1 MFVRR
6 CNVFGLA
13 LVVCALVF
21 ATTPLFAQV
30 TTGSIAGTVVSDA
43 DNSALP
49 GVTVEAVHTPTG
61 TRYSTVS
68 GASGRYTLPNVRV
81 GGPYKVTASL
91 EGFKPT
97 DVTGVQVGLG
107 GTSEV
112 PVRLKLAA
120 VSETVTVTAKTDEII
135 NPNKTGATS
144 MVGEKQIETLPTVN
158 RSLQDFARTNPYF
171 NVEVWDASSTRMT
184 VAGRNNRYNT
194 VQIDGAVNNDLF
206 GLADTGT
213 PGGQANTQPIS
224 IDAIQQLQLVVSPY
238 DVRQGGFTGGGVNAV
253 TRSGTNKFEGSVYG
267 SKRNENWVGD
277 GPFNNPVPSFKQ
289 NQWGGRIGGPIL
301 RDRLFFF
308 TNGERNRRNEPKGQ
322 CAIPGACNIVYLG
335 ATSPSQTNPDPNVVR
350 QALITKYGYDPGGL
364 DDISGRT
371 NNNLGFLRFDFNAN
385 NSNQVT
391 LRHNY
396 VGGIFDTIDNRSAS
410 SSFRYPSSIY
420 TITDHTRSTVGQVNS
435 VFSASMFN
443 EARVGYQT
451 IKDFRATPV
460 NFPSIEI
467 GGTGPRT
474 QTLIAGTERFSGAN
488 ALDQKITEITDDFTV
503 VHGAHTVTVGTHNE
517 IFSFK
522 NTFLSEFT
530 GYYYYPT
537 LDSFLNQDCAHLTGS
552 QTCEYRLTY
561 ATGSDP
567 KRPAAFDVAQY
578 GLYASDQWHLKPNLT
593 LTFGLRGDKPSF
605 KDTPTFNSTIFNAI
619 GLSTAVT
626 PKDSVVWSPRIGFN
640 WNPGTAT
647 PQQVR
652 GGIGVFAGRTPYVW
666 ISNAFANTGIE
677 SIALSCI
684 ATVATQTAGTS
695 CIQPIVADP
704 NNQPRNFPA
713 GSAAVSVDL
722 MDPNFRF
729 PRVLRGTLGYDRDLP
744 FGIRGSVEALYS
756 KTQED
761 VFYYNLNRVQT
772 GTSPLDGRPTYAKIC
787 NGLNTTFGCADKTN
801 IADLPTLSNSSEGHE
816 AIWTLQLNRPFSHGV
831 TLSANY
837 AHQNTQTSF
846 DATSSRAISNWQF
859 RPTPGDIFAHNTYH
873 SQFEVKNRYSLA
885 MTYDASTGPFS
896 HSIGLFWN
904 AQEGH
909 PYSLLMGGDPNTDLF
924 TSNDL
929 LYVPSNVIVCQSG
942 TTVAAC
948 TANAIANP
956 ATKDRWNNFLNS
968 LGIDPSQSQ
977 SLKANSIVEPW
988 TRTLDFHYE
997 LGLPAFQGF
1006 RTSVQFDILN
1016 LLNLM
1021 DREYGLARSVVNQ
1034 TYTPVTLVGYDAAGT
1049 PVYRENTANVSLNV
1063 NNQLSTANLRSR
1075 WQGKLGVRITY

>member
-13 LVVCALVF
+13 LMVCALVF
-21 ATTPLFAQV
+21 TTTPIFAQATTGA
-30 TTGSIAGTVVSDA
+30 IAGTVISDA

-49 GVTVEAVHTPTG
+49 GVTVEALHTPTG

-68 GASGRYTLPNVRV
+68 GANGRYTLPNVRV
-81 GGPYKVTASL
+81 GGPYKVTATL
-91 EGFKPT
+91 EGFKT
-97 DVTGVQVGLG
+97 SDVGGVEVGLG
-107 GTSEV
+107 GTAEV
-112 PVRLKLAA
+112 PVRMKLAA
-120 VSETVTVTAKTDEII
+120 VSETVTVTAKQDEII

-144 MVGEKQIETLPTVN
+144 TVAEKQIETLPTVN

-194 VQIDGAVNNDLF
+194 IQIDGAVNNDLF

-224 IDAIQQLQLVVSPY
+224 LDAIQQLQLVVSPY

-253 TRSGTNKFEGSVYG
+253 TRSGTNKIEGSVYG
-267 SKRNENWVGD
+267 SKRNENWVGK
-277 GPFNNPVPSFKQ
+277 GPFNNKVPSFEQ
-289 NQWGGRIGGPIL
+289 TQWGGRIGAPIMK
-301 RDRLFFF
+301 DRLFVFA
-308 TNGERNRRNEPKGQ
+308 NGERNRRNEPRGQ

-335 ATSPSQTNPDPNVVR
+335 ATNPSQTNPDPNVVR
-350 QALITKYGYDPGGL
+350 QALISKYGYDPGDLG
-364 DDISGRT
+364 DISGRT
-371 NNNLGFLRFDFNAN
+371 NNNLAFLRFDLNAN

-410 SSFRYPSSIY
+410 SSFRYPTSIY
-420 TITDHTRSTVGQVNS
+420 TITDHTRSTVGQLNS

-460 NFPSIEI
+460 VFPAIEI

-488 ALDQKITEITDDFTV
+488 ALDQKITEITDDFTL

-537 LDSFLNQDCAHLTGS
+537 LDSFLNQDCAHLATG

-567 KRPAAFDVAQY
+567 KRPASFGVAQY
-578 GLYASDQWHLKPNLT
+578 GIYASDQWHVMPNLT
-593 LTFGLRGDKPSF
+593 LTFGLRGDKPSY
-605 KDTPTFNSTIFNAI
+605 KDTPSFNPIVSPL

-626 PKDSVVWSPRIGFN
+626 PKDSVVWSPRVGFN
-640 WNPGTAT
+640 WNPGGSTA
-647 PQQVR
+647 QQVR

-677 SIALSCI
+677 SVALSCI
-684 ATVATQTAGTS
+684 ATTNTATS
-695 CIQPIVADP
+695 CYQPLVADP
-704 NNQPRNFPA
+704 NNQPKNFPA
-713 GSAAVSVDL
+713 GTAAVSVDL

-729 PRVLRGTLGYDRDLP
+729 PRVLRGTLGYDRDLW
-744 FGIRGSVEALYS
+744 FGVRGSVEALYS

-761 VFYYNLNRVQT
+761 VFYYNMNRVQNGNST
-772 GTSPLDGRPTYAKIC
+772 LDGRPTYTKIC
-787 NGLNTTFGCADKTN
+787 AGASTPNCTSN
-801 IADLPTLSNSSEGHE
+801 IGDLPMLSNSSEGHE
-816 AIWTLQLNRPFSHGV
+816 AIWTLQLTRPFAHGL

-837 AHQNTQTSF
+837 AHQNTETAF

-859 RPTPGDIFAHNTYH
+859 RPTPGDIFTQNTYR
-873 SQFEVKNRYSLA
+873 SQFEVKNRWNLA
-885 MTYDASTGPFS
+885 ATYDFATGPFS
-896 HSIGLFWN
+896 HSVGLFWN

-909 PYSLLMGGDPNTDLF
+909 PYSLLMGGDPNTDGF
-924 TSNDL
+924 STNDL
-929 LYVPSNVIVCQSG
+929 LYVPSSVIVCPSG
-942 TTVAAC
+942 ANVAAC
-948 TANAIANP
+948 VGNAGVKNAAGLTAG
-956 ATKDRWNNFLNS
+956 DRWNNFLKS
-968 LGIDPSQSQ
+968 LGVDPSQSQ
-977 SLKANSIVEPW
+977 SLQANSFTEPW
-988 TRTLDFHYE
+988 TRELDFHYE
-997 LGLPAFQGF
+997 LGLPAYRGVRASIQA
-1006 RTSVQFDILN
+1006 DILN

-1021 DREYGLARSVVNQ
+1021 DREFGLARSVVNQ
-1034 TYTPVTLVGYDAAGT
+1034 TYTPVTYLGKDANGT
-1049 PVYRENTANVSLNV
+1049 PVYRENTANVSLAV

-1075 WQGKLGVRITY
+1075 WQGKLGLRITY